1 MVKKEYRFKCGEIM
15 ATSLWMSLWM
25 SLWKTL
31 IGRST

>member
-15 ATSLWMSLWM
+15 ATSLWMSLW
-25 SLWKTL
+25 KTL